1 MHPLIDKLF
10 KKRGI
15 ESVKDLSP
23 DEKQTFEQWDSI
35 LSKDEITVK
44 DIKQF
49 CESQVGVIEAK
60 WRNVGV
66 KQEEKSEM
74 IPYHTVYKMIISAI
88 DANKVERGALEAQ
101 LNKLLE

>member
-35 LSKDEITVK
+35 LSKDEITIP
-44 DIKQF
+44 DIRQF
-49 CESQVGVIEAK
+49 CESQIAFIESK
-60 WRNVGV
+60 WKNMGI
-66 KQEEKSEM
+66 KNEEKSEM
-74 IPYHTVYKMIISAI
+74 IPYHTVYKMIVSVI
-88 DANKVERGALEAQ
+88 DATKVERGALEAQ